1 MAKFRSARAVA
12 ILEAL
17 LASLIWASSFV
28 FVKLLLPG
36 LGPLT
41 IAGLRYFLAFL
52 LLLPLML
59 KKLPAWKKLDA
70 KAWLH
75 LTLIGLSAYT
85 IGNGALFWGL
95 KYLPAMT
102 ISFLMGITPL
112 LILVGGVVF
121 LRELPTRLQL
131 VGLVVTLIGNAFFFS
146 NGLAPGE
153 PLGLM
158 IAGLGIVAFSAFGVL
173 GRGMAR
179 VPSTSTLLLTGVP
192 LGIGGGILLLAAV
205 PLEGW
210 PVFNQQAVLIILW
223 LAVVNTA
230 VAYLLYNHALK
241 TITAL
246 EMNVFLNLSPFGT
259 AALAWLLLGE
269 SVTGVQ
275 LWGAGVVMVGVTLVQ
290 AKPARLPRDEAGPD
304 SEAEG

>member
-1 MAKFRSARAVA
+1 MFKNRSARAVA

-17 LASLIWASSFV
+17 LASIIWASSFV
-28 FVKLLLPG
+28 FVKLLLPKM
-36 LGPLT
+36 GPLT
-41 IAGLRYFLAFL
+41 IAGLRYFLGFL
-52 LLLPLML
+52 ILLPLML
-59 KKLPAWKKLDA
+59 RKKRSREGFSA

-85 IGNGALFWGL
+85 LGNGAMFWAL
-95 KYLPAMT
+95 KYLTATT

-112 LILVGGVVF
+112 LILFGGVVF
-121 LRELPTRLQL
+121 LKEIPTQLQV
-131 VGLVVTLIGNAFFFS
+131 VGLVVTLIGNALFFS
-146 NGLAPGE
+146 GGLQPGE
-153 PLGLM
+153 PLGLT
-158 IAGLGIVAFSAFGVL
+158 IAGVGIVAFSIFGVL

-179 VPSTSTLLLTGVP
+179 EAGTSTLLLTGIP
-192 LGIGGGILLLAAV
+192 LGIGGGILLLLAI

-210 PVFNQQAVLIILW
+210 PVFDQQAVLIILW

-230 VAYLLYNHALK
+230 AAYLLYNHSLK

-269 SVTGVQ
+269 RVTIMQ
-275 LWGAGVVMVGVTLVQ
+275 IGAVAVAMIGVTLVQ
-290 AKPARLPRDEAGPD
+290 ARRARLPVQETVLNPNSKG
-304 SEAEG
+304 

>member
-1 MAKFRSARAVA
+1 VFKNRSARAVA

-17 LASLIWASSFV
+17 LASIIWASSFV
-28 FVKLLLPG
+28 FVKLLLPKM
-36 LGPLT
+36 GPLT
-41 IAGLRYFLAFL
+41 IAGLRYFLGFL
-52 LLLPLML
+52 ILLPLML
-59 KKLPAWKKLDA
+59 RKKRSRKGFSA

-85 IGNGALFWGL
+85 LGNGAMFWAL
-95 KYLPAMT
+95 KYLTATT

-112 LILVGGVVF
+112 LILFGGVLF
-121 LRELPTRLQL
+121 LKEIPTQLQV
-131 VGLVVTLIGNAFFFS
+131 VGLVVTLIGNALFFS
-146 NGLAPGE
+146 GGLQPGE
-153 PLGLM
+153 PLGLT
-158 IAGLGIVAFSAFGVL
+158 IAGVGIVAFSIFGVL

-179 VPSTSTLLLTGVP
+179 EAGTSTLLLTGIP
-192 LGIGGGILLLAAV
+192 LGIGGGILLLLAI

-210 PVFNQQAVLIILW
+210 PVFDQQAVLIILW

-230 VAYLLYNHALK
+230 AAYLLYNHSLK

-269 SVTGVQ
+269 RVTIMQ
-275 LWGAGVVMVGVTLVQ
+275 IGAVAVAMIGVTLVQ
-290 AKPARLPRDEAGPD
+290 ARRARLPVQETVLNPNSKG
-304 SEAEG
+304 